1 MSKNPN
7 KSQMD
12 RRDERNTARL
22 GIISMQ
28 SRVDTSVTKWDAE
41 WQIDGRPYRI
51 QCFAPKGRPHGVD
64 TDVVLAIQ
72 TLYVRAGC
80 PVHGWVHTTAYE
92 LREMSGMAQNGL
104 NYHRLKD
111 SLLRLATTS
120 FLVSEGWHDHIGRRK
135 WDTDTMRYI
144 DRIKYREFDVQ
155 SDLPGLDETA
165 SLSIKLGDQLAESIR
180 AGYTQALDSQLL
192 LQLEQ
197 PPARALCRL
206 LESYRMQPD
215 GSRLMQLSVQLEDW
229 RQACGIVSDRSEIVR
244 RALIPAH
251 EELIAARYLR
261 EVVIEGRGMKQI
273 LTYHFQSS
281 DAPDPALVATLRD
294 VGFSVGAA
302 QEVSKLYGDRVEQ
315 AVQYALERRA
325 TGYQIKNMPGFI
337 VDYLKSEDK
346 YSPAPV
352 VEVQPM
358 QPETT
363 TERVRQA
370 TQLAE
375 EKAMREAEAAQQFL
389 KALTPQ
395 EQYQEAKAALTMLL
409 KKHLS
414 KHEMKRLEEAC
425 LSGQILA
432 GELKEQV
439 LLATSRLSLAEF
451 MDSLKKQL
459 QSFGLPVA
467 E

>member
-7 KSQMD
+7 KSQME

-28 SRVDTSVTKWDAE
+28 SRVDTSITEWDAE

-51 QCFAPKGRPHGVD
+51 KCFAPKGRPHGVD

-72 TLYVRAGC
+72 TLYVRSGC

-92 LREMSGMAQNGL
+92 LRDLSGMPQNGV

-120 FLVSEGWHDHIGRRK
+120 FLVSEGWYDHVGRRK

-144 DRIKYREFDVQ
+144 DRIKYREFDAQ

-180 AGYTQALDSQLL
+180 AGYTQVLDSQLL

-206 LESYRMQPD
+206 LESYRVQPD

-229 RQACGIVSDRSEIVR
+229 RQACGIASDRSEIVR

-251 EELIAARYLR
+251 EELIAAKYLR

-302 QEVSKLYGDRVEQ
+302 QEVSKLYGSKVEE
-315 AVQYALERRA
+315 AVRYALNRRA
-325 TGYQIKNMPGFI
+325 SGYQIKNMPGFI

-346 YSPAPV
+346 YTPV
-352 VEVQPM
+352 VDVQAVRTV
-358 QPETT
+358 QAA
-363 TERVRQA
+363 ERVRQA

-375 EKAMREAEAAQQFL
+375 EEAMRQVESEHQLL
-389 KALTPQ
+389 KRLSPQ
-395 EQYQEAKAALTMLL
+395 EQYQESKAALTMLL

-414 KHEMKRLEEAC
+414 KDEMKRLEQKC
-425 LSGQILA
+425 LSGEVLA
-432 GELKEQV
+432 GDLKEQV
-439 LLATSRLSLAEF
+439 LLATSRLNLSGFLET
-451 MDSLKKQL
+451 LKAKL
-459 QSFGLPVA
+459 QG
-467 E
+467 